1 MPASIATIRAQTLQR
16 IEDIT
21 AEPKPSYNVGGQ
33 SVQWAQYLKQ
43 LQETID
49 WCDSQLQAD
58 EPFEITAQGFS
69 PI

>member
-1 MPASIATIRAQTLQR
+1 MPTPIETIRAQTLER
-16 IEDIT
+16 ITEIT
-21 AEPKPSYNVGGQ
+21 AEPKPTYNVGGQ